1 MKKTALL
8 TCLLVI
14 ACIAFKCSPASNQ
27 PAKKWY
33 KGNLHTHSYWSDG
46 DEFPEMIMDWYKTND
61 YQFIALSDHNTL
73 AEGDYW
79 IRVKKGEIYQK
90 AFQEYLNKYDTS
102 WVVYRLDSGNINVK
116 LKTYEEYRPLF
127 EEKEKFLILKSEEI
141 TDRFENKHIHMNA
154 TNIQSLIKPQGG
166 ISVADVIQNNL
177 DAVRK
182 QREETGV
189 PMIVHLNHPNF
200 HYSVSLDDMIQLR
213 GERFFEI
220 FNGHPSVH
228 NFGDSLHI
236 GTEEMWD
243 LINIAYLNKQ
253 QPLIYGLATDDSH
266 NYHKMES
273 NRSNPGRGWIEV
285 RADSLEAG
293 ALIHAMENGDFYASS
308 GVEISDISFEDNTLS
323 VAVKAETGISYEITF
338 IGCSQGDKETKVLKT
353 VNGNSASYQLTPD
366 TKFVRAKVMST
377 KLHPNP
383 IENAIYE
390 MAWTQPVVPN
400 KSE

>member
-8 TCLLVI
+8 TCLLVV
-14 ACIAFKCSPASNQ
+14 ACIAFKCSPASDQ

-323 VAVKAETGISYEITF
+323 VAVKAEAGISYEITF
-338 IGCSQGDKETKVLKT
+338 IGCSRGDKETNVLKT